1 MFSNILKSAA
11 TASALLATTAC
22 NSLDKV
28 QTSGTALAGSTDV
41 TAVST
46 EHSIGLQCLGAL
58 INDAGRGPIVIEVD
72 SIRDR
77 TIPARINDPTRLSQ
91 ASEWLVVTAISKMET
106 PYVKSTLKNDHK
118 NLPVKPAF
126 KLHGAWTQ
134 DDEVLRQTAGLGDL
148 EWLTGRL
155 KLTGERRYDLIA
167 GDFVSEKDGIIEFS
181 TAIGVILGSND
192 VGARLVVDDGVNSA
206 EFGIDARWADGPQMA
221 QRRIVEAA
229 TLIHVSRYFGIDYS
243 PCLTRGLG
251 DPERYRESLTSYG
264 KMSKAERARKAQEK
278 LAQLGYQT
286 GPADGVWGQQSR
298 VALMTF
304 QSDQSLPVTGNLS
317 PSVFAILETEPA

>member
-1 MFSNILKSAA
+1 MIANILKSA
-11 TASALLATTAC
+11 TAVSTLLTAAAC
-22 NSLDKV
+22 SSLDTV
-28 QTSGTALAGSTDV
+28 QTRGTALAGSTDV
-41 TAVST
+41 TSVST
-46 EHSIGLQCLGAL
+46 EHSIGLQCLGSL
-58 INDAGRGPIVIEVD
+58 ISDAGRSPVVIEVD

-77 TIPARINDPTRLSQ
+77 TVPARINDATRLSQ

-106 PYVKSTLKNDHK
+106 PLVRSTLEDNHTK
-118 NLPVKPAF
+118 LAVKPAF

-155 KLTGERRYDLIA
+155 KLTGERRYDMIA
-167 GDFVSEKDGIIEFS
+167 GDFVSERDGIVEFA
-181 TAIGVILGSND
+181 TAIGVILGSSD

-229 TLIHVSRYFGIDYS
+229 TLIHVSRHFGIDYS
-243 PCLTRGLG
+243 PCLTRGLA
-251 DPERYRESLTSYG
+251 DPERYRDSLKSYG
-264 KMSKAERARKAQEK
+264 GMSKAERARAAQEK
-278 LAQLGYQT
+278 LSLLGYQA

-298 VALMTF
+298 IALMTF
-304 QSDQSLPVTGNLS
+304 QSDQNLPVTGNLS
-317 PSVFAILETEPA
+317 PSMFAILDTEPA